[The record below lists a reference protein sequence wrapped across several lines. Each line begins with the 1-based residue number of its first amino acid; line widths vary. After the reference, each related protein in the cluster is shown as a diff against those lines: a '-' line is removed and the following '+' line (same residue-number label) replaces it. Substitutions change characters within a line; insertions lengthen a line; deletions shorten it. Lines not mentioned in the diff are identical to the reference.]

1 MKEEKRS
8 VLQMP
13 EDLIVDMNENLPGDL
28 TMEDIQT
35 GVKGI
40 SFKVI
45 FYMNEAL
52 LSTDFADMDLSVRSS
67 NALKRA
73 GYHTIGELIENIESF
88 SELEKIKNCGKT
100 SVYEISGRLFFY
112 QYSQLSKDKRQQY
125 LMDVLKLNGIMSE

>member
-35 GVKGI
+35 VVKGK

-88 SELEKIKNCGKT
+88 SELIE
-100 SVYEISGRLFFY
+100 F
-112 QYSQLSKDKRQQY
+112 LSKNNRY
-125 LMDVLKLNGIMSE
+125 LNIKDYTNPRMLFDEIKDYFNK